1 MRREDFPI
9 LEQQVN
15 NYPLIYFD
23 NAATTQK
30 PNVVIQSLVD
40 YYSTINSNIH
50 RGIHSLSML
59 ATMQFEEARENV
71 KEFINAAHM
80 YEIIFTKGTTDS
92 INLVASSFAKQFLC
106 EGSEVIITEMEHHSN
121 IVPWQLACEEKK
133 AILKV
138 LPMDLYGNLHVE
150 KLKDL
155 ITEKTKI
162 ISVTHVSNALGTINP
177 IKEIVEIAHLYNIPV
192 FVDGAQAVSHIP
204 VDVQYLDCDFYAFSG
219 HKMYAPMGIGVLYG
233 KEKWLEKLPPYQ
245 GGGEMIEKVTFEKTT
260 YGELPFKFEAGT
272 PNVADV
278 IGLNSAINYI
288 NEVGLRGIYDYEHQ
302 LLEYATEKL
311 SEIKGLKLVGT
322 ADEKSAIIS
331 FNLNKIH
338 SYDAG
343 FLLDKYGI
351 ALRTGHHCAQPVM
364 VRLGIDGTLR
374 VSFAL
379 YNTRDE
385 IDKLVEAILNVRAM
399 LL

>member
-311 SEIKGLKLVGT
+311 SEIEGLKLVGT

-364 VRLGIDGTLR
+364 DRLGIDGTLR

>member
-338 SYDAG
+338 PYDAG

-364 VRLGIDGTLR
+364 DRLGIDGTLR

-379 YNTRDE
+379 YNTKDE
-385 IDKLVEAILNVRAM
+385 IDKLVEAIWRVRAM

>member
-338 SYDAG
+338 PYDAG

-364 VRLGIDGTLR
+364 DRLGIDGTLR

-379 YNTRDE
+379 YNTKDE

>member
-233 KEKWLEKLPPYQ
+233 KEQWLEKLPPYQ

-338 SYDAG
+338 PYDAG

-364 VRLGIDGTLR
+364 DRLGIDGTLR

-379 YNTRDE
+379 YNTKDE

>member
-71 KEFINAAHM
+71 KEFINAAHT

-138 LPMDLYGNLHVE
+138 LPMDSRGNLHVE

-233 KEKWLEKLPPYQ
+233 KEKWLEILPPYQ

-288 NEVGLRGIYDYEHQ
+288 NEIGLREIYDYEHQ

-311 SEIKGLKLVGT
+311 SDIEGLKLVGT

-364 VRLGIDGTLR
+364 DRLGIDGTLR

-379 YNTRDE
+379 YNTKDE
-385 IDKLVEAILNVRAM
+385 IDKLVEAIWRVRAM

>member
-311 SEIKGLKLVGT
+311 SDIEGLKLVGT

-364 VRLGIDGTLR
+364 DRLGIDGTLR

-379 YNTRDE
+379 YNTKDE
-385 IDKLVEAILNVRAM
+385 IDKLVEAILKVRAM

>member
-71 KEFINAAHM
+71 KEFINAAHT

-138 LPMDLYGNLHVE
+138 LPMDSRGNLHVE

-233 KEKWLEKLPPYQ
+233 KEKWLEILPPYQ

-288 NEVGLRGIYDYEHQ
+288 NEIGLREIYDYEHQ

-311 SEIKGLKLVGT
+311 SDIEGLKLVGT

-338 SYDAG
+338 PYDAG

-364 VRLGIDGTLR
+364 DRLGIDGTLR

-379 YNTRDE
+379 YNTKDE
-385 IDKLVEAILNVRAM
+385 IDKLVEAIWRVRAM

>member
-364 VRLGIDGTLR
+364 DRLGIDGTLR

-379 YNTRDE
+379 YNTKDE

>member
-288 NEVGLRGIYDYEHQ
+288 NEIGLREIYDYEHQ

-311 SEIKGLKLVGT
+311 SEIEGLKLVGT

>member
-278 IGLNSAINYI
+278 IGLNSAIHYI
-288 NEVGLRGIYDYEHQ
+288 NEIGLREIYDYEHQ

-311 SEIKGLKLVGT
+311 SDIEGLKLVGT

-364 VRLGIDGTLR
+364 DRLGIDGTLR

-385 IDKLVEAILNVRAM
+385 IDKLVEAIWRVRAM

>member
-1 MRREDFPI
+1 
-9 LEQQVN
+9 
-15 NYPLIYFD
+15 
-23 NAATTQK
+23 
-30 PNVVIQSLVD
+30 
-40 YYSTINSNIH
+40 
-50 RGIHSLSML
+50 ML

-288 NEVGLRGIYDYEHQ
+288 NEIGLREIYDYEHQ

-311 SEIKGLKLVGT
+311 SEIEGLKLVGT

>member
-379 YNTRDE
+379 YNTKDE

>member
-71 KEFINAAHM
+71 KEFINAAHT

-233 KEKWLEKLPPYQ
+233 KEKWLEILPPYQ

-288 NEVGLRGIYDYEHQ
+288 NEIGLREIYDYEHQ

-311 SEIKGLKLVGT
+311 SDIEGLKLVGT

-338 SYDAG
+338 PYDAG

-364 VRLGIDGTLR
+364 DRLGIDGTLR

-379 YNTRDE
+379 YNTKDE
-385 IDKLVEAILNVRAM
+385 IDKLVEAIWRVRAM

>member
-288 NEVGLRGIYDYEHQ
+288 NEIGLREIYDYEHQ

-338 SYDAG
+338 PYDAG

-364 VRLGIDGTLR
+364 DRLGIDGTLR

-385 IDKLVEAILNVRAM
+385 IDKLVEAIWRVRAM

>member
-233 KEKWLEKLPPYQ
+233 KEQWLEKLPPYQ

-288 NEVGLRGIYDYEHQ
+288 NEIGLREIYDYEHQ

-311 SEIKGLKLVGT
+311 SEIEGLKLVGT

-379 YNTRDE
+379 YNTKDE

>member
-15 NYPLIYFD
+15 KHPLIYLD

-40 YYSTINSNIH
+40 YYATKNSNIH
-50 RGIHSLSML
+50 RGVHTLSQL
-59 ATMQFEEARENV
+59 ATNQFEETRKNV
-71 KEFINAAHM
+71 QKFINANRP

-92 INLVASSFAKQFLC
+92 INLVASSFGKQFLC

-133 AILKV
+133 AKLKII
-138 LPMDLYGNLHVE
+138 PMDYHGNLHVE
-150 KLKDL
+150 KFEDL
-155 ITEKTKI
+155 ITEETKI
-162 ISVTHVSNALGTINP
+162 ISIAHVSNALGTINP
-177 IKEIVEIAHLYNIPV
+177 IKKIIDIAHLYNIPV
-192 FVDGAQAVSHIP
+192 LVDGAQAVSHIP
-204 VDVQYLDCDFYAFSG
+204 VNVQYLDCDFYAFSG

-245 GGGEMIEKVTFEKTT
+245 GGGEMIEKVTFQHTT
-260 YGELPFKFEAGT
+260 YNNLPFKFEAGT

-288 NEVGLRGIYDYEHQ
+288 HKIGLRKIYDYERQ
-302 LLEYATEKL
+302 LLEYGTKKL
-311 SEIKGLKLVGT
+311 SEIDGLKLIGT
-322 ADEKSAIIS
+322 AQEKSGIIS
-331 FNLNKIH
+331 FNLHKIH

-343 FLLDKYGI
+343 FLIDKYGI

-364 VRLGIDGTLR
+364 DRLGISGTIR

-379 YNTRDE
+379 YNTKDE
-385 IDKLVEAILNVRAM
+385 IDKLVETILKVQEM

>member
-278 IGLNSAINYI
+278 IGLNSAIHYI
-288 NEVGLRGIYDYEHQ
+288 NEIGLREIYDYEHQ

-311 SEIKGLKLVGT
+311 SDIEGLKLVGT

-364 VRLGIDGTLR
+364 DRLGIDGTLR

-379 YNTRDE
+379 YNTKDE
-385 IDKLVEAILNVRAM
+385 IDKLVEAIWRVRAM

>member
-288 NEVGLRGIYDYEHQ
+288 NEIGLREIYDYEHQ

-311 SEIKGLKLVGT
+311 SDIEGLKLVGT

-343 FLLDKYGI
+343 FLLDQYGI

-364 VRLGIDGTLR
+364 DRLGIDGTLR

-379 YNTRDE
+379 YNTKDE
-385 IDKLVEAILNVRAM
+385 IDKLVEAILKVRAM

>member
-288 NEVGLRGIYDYEHQ
+288 NEIGLREIYDYEHQ

-311 SEIKGLKLVGT
+311 SEIEGLKLVGT

-364 VRLGIDGTLR
+364 DRLGIDGTLR

-379 YNTRDE
+379 YNTKDE
-385 IDKLVEAILNVRAM
+385 IDKLVEAIWRVRAM

>member
-233 KEKWLEKLPPYQ
+233 KEQWLEKLPPYQ

-288 NEVGLRGIYDYEHQ
+288 NEIGLREIYDYEHQ

-311 SEIKGLKLVGT
+311 SEIEGLKLVGT

-364 VRLGIDGTLR
+364 DRLGIDGTLR

>member
-233 KEKWLEKLPPYQ
+233 KEQWLEKLPPYQ

-379 YNTRDE
+379 YNTKDE
-385 IDKLVEAILNVRAM
+385 IDKLVEAIWRVRAM

>member
-288 NEVGLRGIYDYEHQ
+288 NEIGLREIYDYEHQ

-311 SEIKGLKLVGT
+311 SEIEGLKLVGT

-379 YNTRDE
+379 YNTKDE
-385 IDKLVEAILNVRAM
+385 IDKLVEAIWRVRAM

>member
-233 KEKWLEKLPPYQ
+233 KEQWLEKLPPYQ

-364 VRLGIDGTLR
+364 DRLGIDGTLR

>member
-278 IGLNSAINYI
+278 IGLNSAIHYI
-288 NEVGLRGIYDYEHQ
+288 NEIGLREIYDYEHQ

-338 SYDAG
+338 PYDAG

-364 VRLGIDGTLR
+364 DRLGIDGTLR

-379 YNTRDE
+379 YNTKDE

>member
-288 NEVGLRGIYDYEHQ
+288 NEIGLREIYDYEHQ

-311 SEIKGLKLVGT
+311 SEIEGLKLVGT

-338 SYDAG
+338 PYDAG

>member
-233 KEKWLEKLPPYQ
+233 KEQWLEKLPPYQ

-311 SEIKGLKLVGT
+311 SEIEGLKLVGT

-364 VRLGIDGTLR
+364 DRLGIDGTLR

-379 YNTRDE
+379 YNTKDE

>member
-288 NEVGLRGIYDYEHQ
+288 NEIGLREIYDYEHQ

-338 SYDAG
+338 PYDAG

-364 VRLGIDGTLR
+364 DRLGIDGTLR

-379 YNTRDE
+379 YNTKDE

>member
-288 NEVGLRGIYDYEHQ
+288 NEIGLREIYDYEHQ

-311 SEIKGLKLVGT
+311 SEIEGLKLVGT

-364 VRLGIDGTLR
+364 DRLGIDGTLR

-379 YNTRDE
+379 YNTKDE

>member
-288 NEVGLRGIYDYEHQ
+288 NEIGLREIYDYEHQ

-311 SEIKGLKLVGT
+311 SEIEGLKLVGT

-364 VRLGIDGTLR
+364 DRLGIDGTLR

>member
-71 KEFINAAHM
+71 KEFINAAHT

-138 LPMDLYGNLHVE
+138 LPMDSRGNLHVE

-177 IKEIVEIAHLYNIPV
+177 IKEIVEIAHLYKIPV

-233 KEKWLEKLPPYQ
+233 KEKWLEILPPYQ

-288 NEVGLRGIYDYEHQ
+288 NEIGLREIYDYEHQ

-311 SEIKGLKLVGT
+311 SDIEGLKLVGT

-364 VRLGIDGTLR
+364 DRLGIDGTLR

-379 YNTRDE
+379 YNTKDE
-385 IDKLVEAILNVRAM
+385 IDKLVEAILKVRAM

>member
-71 KEFINAAHM
+71 KEFINAAHT

-138 LPMDLYGNLHVE
+138 LPMDSRGNLHVE

-177 IKEIVEIAHLYNIPV
+177 IKEIVEIAHLYKIPV

-233 KEKWLEKLPPYQ
+233 KEKWLEILPPYQ

-288 NEVGLRGIYDYEHQ
+288 NEIGLREIYDYEHQ

-311 SEIKGLKLVGT
+311 SDIEGLKLVGT

-364 VRLGIDGTLR
+364 DRLGIDGTLR

-379 YNTRDE
+379 YNTKDE
-385 IDKLVEAILNVRAM
+385 IDKLVEAIWRVRAM

>member
-288 NEVGLRGIYDYEHQ
+288 NEIGLREIYDYEHQ

-311 SEIKGLKLVGT
+311 SEIEGLKLVGT

-379 YNTRDE
+379 YNTKDE

>member
-288 NEVGLRGIYDYEHQ
+288 NEIGLREIYDYEHQ

-311 SEIKGLKLVGT
+311 SDIEGLKLVGT

-364 VRLGIDGTLR
+364 DRLGIDGTLR

-379 YNTRDE
+379 YNTKDE
-385 IDKLVEAILNVRAM
+385 IDKLVEAILKVRAM

>member
-233 KEKWLEKLPPYQ
+233 KEQWLEKLPPYQ

-288 NEVGLRGIYDYEHQ
+288 NEIGLREIYDYEHQ

-311 SEIKGLKLVGT
+311 SDIEGLKLVGT

-364 VRLGIDGTLR
+364 DRLGIDGTLR

-379 YNTRDE
+379 YNTKDE
-385 IDKLVEAILNVRAM
+385 IDKLVEAIWRVRAM

>member
-233 KEKWLEKLPPYQ
+233 KEQWLEKLPPYQ

-288 NEVGLRGIYDYEHQ
+288 NEIGLREIYDYEHQ

-311 SEIKGLKLVGT
+311 SEIEGLKLVGT

>member
-233 KEKWLEKLPPYQ
+233 KEQWLEKLPPYQ

-288 NEVGLRGIYDYEHQ
+288 NEIGLREIYDYEHQ

>member
-138 LPMDLYGNLHVE
+138 LPMDSHGNLHVE

-288 NEVGLRGIYDYEHQ
+288 NEIGLREIYDYEHQ

-311 SEIKGLKLVGT
+311 SEIEGLKLVGT

>member
-233 KEKWLEKLPPYQ
+233 KEQWLEKLPPYQ

-311 SEIKGLKLVGT
+311 SEIEGLKLVGT

>member
-278 IGLNSAINYI
+278 IGLNSAIHYI
-288 NEVGLRGIYDYEHQ
+288 NEIGLREIYDYEHQ

-311 SEIKGLKLVGT
+311 SDIEGLKLVGT

-364 VRLGIDGTLR
+364 DRLGIDGTLR

-379 YNTRDE
+379 YNTKDE

>member
-364 VRLGIDGTLR
+364 DRLGIDGTLR